1 MSLKTQAD
9 ALLRTAAES
18 GDVPGVVAT
27 ATDRNGTIYEG
38 GFGLRALGES
48 AEMTPDTVV
57 WIASMTKALTGMAAM
72 QLVEQGK
79 LSLDSPVGNVIP
91 ALGEV
96 EVLEGFDADHQPR
109 TRKPKRA
116 LTLRHLLTHTA
127 GFAYEFW
134 NADVMSCATNRSR
147 AYPLLS
153 VARTQR
159 CSYCC
164 TSIQVIAGNTA
175 SI

>member
-96 EVLEGFDADHQPR
+96 EVLEGFDAVGQPR
-109 TRKPKRA
+109 QHLRLRRADRRPRKRRRQRRNPAWRGIGREPA
-116 LTLRHLLTHTA
+116 L
-127 GFAYEFW
+127 
-134 NADVMSCATNRSR
+134 
-147 AYPLLS
+147 P
-153 VARTQR
+153 
-159 CSYCC
+159 
-164 TSIQVIAGNTA
+164 
-175 SI
+175 